1 MSNYERVLPM
11 VFPYL
16 VECNKEQARY
26 LVLELTSLERTDFP
40 MGSSFAIVSGIT
52 SGTIGLWLSGASYD
66 FLNSRFAQMQGN
78 VGCMKNFSM
87 PARRN
92 YGDISD

>member
-1 MSNYERVLPM
+1 MSNYERVLPT

-16 VECNKEQARY
+16 VECDKEQARY
-26 LVLELTSLERTDFP
+26 LVLELTSLERVDCP

-52 SGTIGLWLSGASYD
+52 SGTIGLWLSGVSYNY
-66 FLNSRFAQMQGN
+66 LNKRFAQMQRN
-78 VGCMKNFSM
+78 VGCMRNFSM

-92 YGDISD
+92 YGDIDF